1 METLSWGLGR
11 GEQGENSSRGGKG
24 KSVQK
29 LDEERFMHLECNTIS
44 SWGWKSERQRG
55 KKGRE
60 TMHEN
65 PDSCVPVLL
74 RGLTGPVSL
83 SAVLA
88 LFSPVKVLLSCNY
101 YLTLFSLQ

>member
-1 METLSWGLGR
+1 
-11 GEQGENSSRGGKG
+11 
-24 KSVQK
+24 
-29 LDEERFMHLECNTIS
+29 MHVECNTIS
-44 SWGWKSERQRG
+44 SWGWKSERERG